1 VRAALLLLFFF
12 FAVPAAGAE
21 TGAETDAGEAKSEAA
36 VENVSP
42 IDEETLEILR
52 MSELLEMLELLEDM
66 DILARMEEKK

>member
-1 VRAALLLLFFF
+1 MRAALLILLLF

-21 TGAETDAGEAKSEAA
+21 TAVETDAGEAKSEAA
-36 VENVSP
+36 ENVSP